1 MHEHRL
7 LDSEHS
13 KELFSYYGLA
23 VYYSQALEQQLVN
36 LLVLM
41 KLTQGKISPE
51 EELTN
56 LYYKKLGSSLGQLVH
71 EIQHNFDFSEEESI
85 LLNNI
90 WKKRNYIVHD
100 YFKERILETFTPE
113 GRSQM
118 IDELIEFK
126 DQAQKLEYKLLHYT
140 QVLINQLELEEE
152 TDQELTDE
160 EWEDDDSAD
169 GDGNSK

>member
-1 MHEHRL
+1 MQEHRL

-41 KLTQGKISPE
+41 KLTQGKVSPE
-51 EELTN
+51 EELTS
-56 LYYKKLGSSLGQLVH
+56 LYYKKLGNSLGQLVN
-71 EIQHNFDFSEEESI
+71 EIQHNFAFTEEESA

-100 YFKERILETFTPE
+100 YFKERILETFSSE

-118 IDELIEFK
+118 IAELIEFK
-126 DQAQKLEYKLLHYT
+126 DQAQNLEQKLLYYT
-140 QVLINQLELEEE
+140 RELLNSLELEEE
-152 TDQELTDE
+152 EIDQDPSDE
-160 EWEDDDSAD
+160 DSNAQE
-169 GDGNSK
+169 

>member
-1 MHEHRL
+1 MQEHRL
-7 LDSEHS
+7 LESEHS

-51 EELTN
+51 EELTS
-56 LYYKKLGSSLGQLVH
+56 LYYKKLGNSLGQLVH
-71 EIQHNFDFSEEESI
+71 EIQHNFAFTEEESA

-100 YFKERILETFTPE
+100 YFKERILETFTSE

-118 IDELIEFK
+118 IEELIEFK
-126 DQAQKLEYKLLHYT
+126 DQAQNLEQKLLYYT
-140 QVLINQLELEEE
+140 RELLNELELEEE
-152 TDQELTDE
+152 DIDQDLNDE
-160 EWEDDDSAD
+160 DSD
-169 GDGNSK
+169 S

>member
-1 MHEHRL
+1 MQEHRL

-41 KLTQGKISPE
+41 KLSQGKISPE

-56 LYYKKLGSSLGQLVH
+56 LYYKKLSSSLGQLVH
-71 EIQHNFDFSEEESI
+71 EIQHNFDFTEEESE

-118 IDELIEFK
+118 IEELIEFK
-126 DQAQKLEYKLLHYT
+126 DQAQRLEHKLLSYT
-140 QVLINQLELEEE
+140 QMLLHELELEDEAEE
-152 TDQELTDE
+152 EEQEE
-160 EWEDDDSAD
+160 ELEDDFMLQ
-169 GDGNSK
+169 SKN

>member
-1 MHEHRL
+1 MQEHRL

-56 LYYKKLGSSLGQLVH
+56 LYYKKLSSSLGQLVH
-71 EIQHNFDFSEEESI
+71 EIQHNFDFSEEESM

-100 YFKERILETFTPE
+100 YFKERILETFTLE

-118 IDELIEFK
+118 IEELIEFK
-126 DQAQKLEYKLLHYT
+126 DQAQKLEHKLLYYT
-140 QVLINQLELEEE
+140 QILINQLELDEEM
-152 TDQELTDE
+152 DQEAYE
-160 EWEDDDSAD
+160 EDRA
-169 GDGNSK
+169 GDITR

>member
-1 MHEHRL
+1 MQEHRL

-41 KLTQGKISPE
+41 KLTQGKVSPE
-51 EELTN
+51 EELTS
-56 LYYKKLGSSLGQLVH
+56 LYYKKLGNSLGQLVN
-71 EIQHNFDFSEEESI
+71 EIQHNFAFTEEEST

-100 YFKERILETFTPE
+100 YFKERILETFSSE

-118 IDELIEFK
+118 IEELIEFK
-126 DQAQKLEYKLLHYT
+126 DQAQNLEQKLLYYT
-140 QVLINQLELEEE
+140 KELLNSLELEEE
-152 TDQELTDE
+152 EIGQDSSDE
-160 EWEDDDSAD
+160 EWSAQE
-169 GDGNSK
+169 